1 MLHVNS
7 EYGKL
12 RKVLMASVSTF
23 HLHPPINTTQAFYY
37 KTDPPKLE
45 KLLAQQECYMN
56 ALKAKGIDIILATP
70 RADCTNQLNTRDVA
84 FVIGNKFI
92 VSPMKEK
99 ERQNEH
105 LALESFIAQLEPQ
118 DIVLRPEFGIIEGG
132 DIVLGQSKIYV
143 GISQRTN
150 SLGLEWLKKNF
161 SDNYQIVPIY
171 LQNNFLHLDVVF
183 NILSSDM
190 ALVFADGIKPDS
202 LEVIRS
208 SFKTI
213 ETHADEQI
221 NLPTNV
227 FSIDENTVIADPRN
241 AKTNKRIQAA
251 GNEVI
256 EIDFSEISK
265 IGGSFRCSTCPIDR
279 D

>member
-1 MLHVNS
+1 M
-7 EYGKL
+7 KL
-12 RKVLMASVSTF
+12 VRWGRHGGAAEVSTF

-37 KTDPPKLE
+37 KSDPPKLE
-45 KLLAQQECYMN
+45 KLLAEQECFMG
-56 ALKAKGIDIILATP
+56 ALKAKGAEVILATP

-84 FVIGNKFI
+84 FVIGNKLI

-99 ERQNEH
+99 ERRNEH
-105 LALESFIAQLEPQ
+105 LALENFISQFGPN

-161 SDNYQIVPIY
+161 SDSYEIVPIY

-183 NILSSDM
+183 NILSSDT
-190 ALVFADGIKPDS
+190 ALIFADGIKADS
-202 LEVIRS
+202 LDVIRAN
-208 SFKTI
+208 FRTI

-227 FSIDENTVIADPRN
+227 FSIDEKTVIADPRN
-241 AKTNKRIQAA
+241 ITTNKRIKAT
-251 GNEVI
+251 GKEVI

>member
-1 MLHVNS
+1 
-7 EYGKL
+7 
-12 RKVLMASVSTF
+12 MASVSTF
-23 HLHPPINTTQAFYY
+23 HLHPPINSTQALYY
-37 KTDPPKLE
+37 KSDPPRLE
-45 KLLAQQECYMN
+45 KLLAEQYCFMS
-56 ALKAKGIDIILATP
+56 ALKSRGVEIVLATP

-105 LALESFIAQLEPQ
+105 LALDAFISSLESN
-118 DIVLRPEFGIIEGG
+118 DIVLRPEYGIIEGG

-150 SLGLEWLKKNF
+150 SMGLKWLMENF
-161 SDNYQIVPIY
+161 SDNYEIVPVY
-171 LQNNFLHLDVVF
+171 LQDNFLHLDVVF
-183 NILSSDM
+183 NILSSDTS
-190 ALVFADGIKPDS
+190 LIFADGIKPNS
-202 LEVIRS
+202 LEIIRS

-213 ETHADEQI
+213 ETYADEQI

-241 AKTNKRIQAA
+241 KKTNKRIQAA
-251 GNEVI
+251 GKEVV

-265 IGGSFRCSTCPIDR
+265 IGGSFRCSTCPINR

>member
-1 MLHVNS
+1 
-7 EYGKL
+7 
-12 RKVLMASVSTF
+12 MASVSTF
-23 HLHPPINTTQAFYY
+23 HLHPPINNTQAFYY
-37 KTDPPKLE
+37 KSDPPVLE
-45 KLLAQQECYMN
+45 KLLAEQECFIS
-56 ALKAKGIDIILATP
+56 ALKSRGIEIILATP

-92 VSPMKEK
+92 ISPMKEK

-105 LALESFIAQLEPQ
+105 LALENFISGLEPN
-118 DIVLRPEFGIIEGG
+118 DIILRPEFGIIEGG
-132 DIVLGQSKIYV
+132 DIILGQSKIYV

-161 SDNYQIVPIY
+161 SDDYEIVPVY

-183 NILSSDM
+183 NILSSDT
-190 ALVFADGIKPDS
+190 ALIFTDGIKPSS
-202 LEVIRS
+202 LDVIRS
-208 SFKTI
+208 SYKTI
-213 ETHADEQI
+213 ETHVDEQI

-227 FSIDENTVIADPRN
+227 FSIDEKTVIADPRN
-241 AKTNKRIQAA
+241 KKTNKRIQAA
-251 GNEVI
+251 GKEVI

-265 IGGSFRCSTCPIDR
+265 IGGSFRCSTCPINR

>member
-1 MLHVNS
+1 MLHVNN

-23 HLHPPINTTQAFYY
+23 RLHPPINTTQAFYY
-37 KTDPPKLE
+37 KSDPPRLD
-45 KLLAQQECYMN
+45 KLLAEQECFMN
-56 ALKAKGIDIILATP
+56 ALKSKGIEIVLATP
-70 RADCTNQLNTRDVA
+70 RVDCTNQLNTRDVA
-84 FVIGNKFI
+84 FVIGNKFV

-105 LALESFIAQLEPQ
+105 LALEKFISELEPN

-132 DIVLGQSKIYV
+132 DIILGSSKIYV

-150 SLGLEWLKKNF
+150 PLGLEWINNNF
-161 SDNYQIVPIY
+161 SDEYEIVPIY

-183 NILSSDM
+183 NILSSDT
-190 ALVFADGIKPDS
+190 ALVFADGIKLSS
-202 LEVIRS
+202 LKTIRS

-213 ETHADEQI
+213 DTHVDEQI

-241 AKTNKRIQAA
+241 KETNKRIQAV
-251 GNEVI
+251 GKEVI

-265 IGGSFRCSTCPIDR
+265 IGGSFRCSTCPINR

>member
-1 MLHVNS
+1 
-7 EYGKL
+7 
-12 RKVLMASVSTF
+12 MASVSTF
-23 HLHPPINTTQAFYY
+23 HLHSPINTTQAFYY
-37 KTDPPKLE
+37 TADPPKLE
-45 KLLAQQECYMN
+45 KLLAEQESFMA
-56 ALKAKGIDIILATP
+56 ALKSKGIEIILATP

-105 LALESFIAQLEPQ
+105 LALETFISNLESN

-150 SLGLEWLKKNF
+150 FLGLEWLKKNF
-161 SDNYQIVPIY
+161 SADYDIVPIY

-183 NILSSDM
+183 NVLSSDT
-190 ALVFADGIKPDS
+190 ALIFADGIKSSS
-202 LEVIRS
+202 LDVIRS
-208 SFKTI
+208 RFKTI

-241 AKTNKRIQAA
+241 NKTNRRIQAT
-251 GNEVI
+251 GKEVI

-265 IGGSFRCSTCPIDR
+265 IGGSFRCSTCPISR

>member
-1 MLHVNS
+1 
-7 EYGKL
+7 
-12 RKVLMASVSTF
+12 MASVSTF

-37 KTDPPKLE
+37 KTNPPKLE
-45 KLLAQQECYMN
+45 KLLAEQECFFST
-56 ALKAKGIDIILATP
+56 LKSKGIEIILATP

-105 LALESFIAQLEPQ
+105 LALDTFISSLESN
-118 DIVLRPEFGIIEGG
+118 DIVLRPEYGIIEGG

-150 SLGLEWLKKNF
+150 SIGLEWLKKNF
-161 SDNYQIVPIY
+161 SANYDIIPIY

-183 NILSSDM
+183 NVLSPDT
-190 ALVFADGIKPDS
+190 ALIFADGIMPDS
-202 LEVIRS
+202 LEKIRS

-213 ETHADEQI
+213 ETHPDEQI

-241 AKTNKRIQAA
+241 NKTNCRIKAA
-251 GNEVI
+251 GKEVI

-265 IGGSFRCSTCPIDR
+265 IGGSFRCSTCPINR